1 MIVARSAA
9 SVSSTGII
17 DFGWGAIDMEAMII
31 TRMRGRR
38 FGAWMLT
45 ACFLYTAL
53 LTAPRLSSAQDD
65 LHATWK
71 VREKLRGEPKDSLG
85 LDSKKSEDVSGVG
98 CAATTGFPRVC
109 LLADDETQGAQV
121 VILKEGELVAGDFI
135 RLIDDA
141 HDGRLLALDAEGV
154 AYADGSFYVIGS
166 HGMPRHEHARD
177 ETNNKARTDAT
188 RRVFRI
194 RFAPDGVDPRTGKII
209 AAPDIQTSSELA
221 RLIKAQAELAPW
233 LDGALSDNG
242 LTIEGVAVRDGRLYV
257 GMRGPVLADESAVI
271 LELPLAMVFDGEAGN
286 ATLHRV
292 SLGKDTLGKPR
303 GLRDLVVFGDAFLL
317 LAGPVREAPPGLDV
331 KTGDYAVFR
340 WNKTSA
346 RKLLDLKGYGKG
358 VKPEALLPLDET
370 GGQLRALLFFDG
382 SQEGAARLVQIDVR

>member
-1 MIVARSAA
+1 
-9 SVSSTGII
+9 
-17 DFGWGAIDMEAMII
+17 MEAMII

-45 ACFLYTAL
+45 ACVLCAAL
-53 LTAPRLSSAQDD
+53 LAAPGVSSAQGD
-65 LHATWK
+65 LPSTWK
-71 VREKLRGEPKDSLG
+71 VREKLRGEPKDLLG
-85 LDSKKSEDVSGVG
+85 LDSKKSKDVSGVG

-109 LLADDETQGAQV
+109 LLADDETQGAQI

-141 HDGRLLALDAEGV
+141 HNGRLLTLDAEGV

-166 HGMPRHEHARD
+166 HGRPRHEDARD
-177 ETNNKARTDAT
+177 ETNNQARTDAT
-188 RRVFRI
+188 KRVFRI
-194 RFAPDGVDPRTGKII
+194 RFAPDGVDPHTGKII
-209 AAPDIQTSSELA
+209 TAPDIQTSSELS
-221 RLIKAQAELAPW
+221 RLITAQPELAPW
-233 LDGALSDNG
+233 FNGALSRNG

-271 LELPLAMVFDGEAGN
+271 LELPLAMAFDGQAGN
-286 ATLHRV
+286 TTLHRV
-292 SLGKDTLGKPR
+292 ALGKDLLGMPR

-317 LAGPVREAPPGLDV
+317 LAGPVNDPPAGREV
-331 KTGDYAVFR
+331 NKGDYAIFW

-346 RKLLDLKGYGKG
+346 RKLLDLEGYGTQ

-382 SQEGAARLVQIDVR
+382 PQEGGIRLVRIDVRKNGR